1 VGGLV
6 PNELA
11 ISVAVI
17 VVTMVVLD
25 RLESARTRMAQARRA
40 DCQLLTTKPA
50 VRPTRPG
57 PGCRA
62 RALLK
67 NLLAAAIGLVVVTFA
82 HPATAYVVQ
91 AITSIRTTPGDDEAQ
106 LRRAFEAAVADVLD
120 HAIAFTPTVVT
131 VRSVRVV
138 GDRIYILLLFAD
150 ADGEEL
156 MKPFLT
162 DEP

>member
-1 VGGLV
+1 
-6 PNELA
+6 
-11 ISVAVI
+11 
-17 VVTMVVLD
+17 
-25 RLESARTRMAQARRA
+25 
-40 DCQLLTTKPA
+40 
-50 VRPTRPG
+50 
-57 PGCRA
+57 
-62 RALLK
+62 
-67 NLLAAAIGLVVVTFA
+67 
-82 HPATAYVVQ
+82 VVQ
-91 AITSIRTTPGDDEAQ
+91 AITSIRTTPGDDEAE
-106 LRRAFEAAVADVLD
+106 LRRAFKAAVADVLD

>member
-1 VGGLV
+1 ML
-6 PNELA
+6 NELA
-11 ISVAVI
+11 VSVALI

-25 RLESARTRMAQARRA
+25 RLESARTRMARARRA
-40 DCQLLTTKPA
+40 DW
-50 VRPTRPG
+50 PTADHEARSAAHETG
-57 PGCRA
+57 GRRA
-62 RALLK
+62 HALLK
-67 NLLAAAIGLVVVTFA
+67 NLLAGVIGLVVVAFA
-82 HPATAYVVQ
+82 HPAPAYVVQ
-91 AITSIRTTPGDDEAQ
+91 AITSIPTAPGDDEAE

-150 ADGEEL
+150 ADGEEM